1 MGVNKKFLLLAV
13 IILGMRTESYGQ
25 KYQNV
30 TKEEKINISNLTS
43 GNGVDIIAGNN
54 QKTEVTFI
62 KDSVIEVN
70 GGTGIKYN
78 IYKEGNGQNKVTNKG
93 EIKVLK
99 GTGIDLYANSNS
111 FVDAKNEFYNG
122 SDTEEGKITVSGG
135 TGITLNSKNSHVIN
149 EAKGKI
155 EILDETG
162 ISLKNSSST
171 ITNKGEIKVSKGT
184 GILQTAGT
192 VTNAG
197 SINVSAGATGLDLQ
211 GGSFENTATITN
223 EGKINISSTKDN
235 YTGID
240 NKGTINNSGEIKV
253 NASGKN
259 GVGIQLNADNATL
272 TSTGTITVEA
282 GTGVK
287 VSKGTFINE
296 EKGQITVKK
305 GTGIYQAGG
314 TLTNNGTVTVEGGNG
329 FITAKGNLTN
339 TGTITVNNGNG
350 IVQKG
355 GEITNTGKISV
366 AGGTGVDLQSGTFTN
381 ENTGTITVEAGTGV
395 KVSNGTF
402 TNSAKNITNE
412 KGEIIEQQGLIVQGG
427 TGILQTGGTV
437 TNSGSINISK
447 ETIGLDLQGGK
458 FENTGT
464 ITNDG
469 EMKLSS
475 TLTQKGIV
483 TNNGKVTINV
493 AGSGAGINQSTGT
506 FTNNSQVDVNGGK
519 GIYVTGGEI
528 SNNGTINVNSS
539 TGLQLQGETSKFT
552 NNNLIK
558 VNEGTGVIV
567 SGETK
572 NEKGEIIPTFVN
584 STTGRV
590 EVAAGKKG
598 VQVTKGSAEN
608 QGSILATGASSTGI
622 YVNGATAKFENKDKA
637 QILASGK
644 DSKGIYIGTNGGTA
658 TNAGVILVEKGG
670 MGTFLQGA
678 GSFENQKGSNILVSD
693 ADSKGIFL
701 NSKGTATNSG
711 NILVG
716 YKVDEKGNVVSG
728 AGGGIGA
735 YLNNAEATFTN
746 TSTGKIEVG
755 KDSTGIQI
763 KDGITENQGNILVLG
778 GTGVDISKGT
788 FTNSTG
794 TIDIAD
800 GTGIKVSSGSFI
812 NDATGKLTIEKGTG
826 ISQTGGEVTNKG
838 IITILKEALGLEIK
852 GGSTTNTGI
861 INIAGG
867 TGINQTNGS
876 VSNVGNINISKGAL
890 GLNLQGGKFENTGII
905 INDGEMK
912 LSSTLTQKGT
922 VTNNGKVTIDV
933 AGSGAGINQS
943 TGTFTNNSQVDV
955 NGGKGIYVTGG
966 EISNNGTI
974 NVNSSTGLQ
983 LQGETSKFTNNNLIK
998 VNEGTGVIVSGETK
1012 NEKGEIIPTFVN
1024 STTGRVEVAAGKKGV
1039 QVTKGSAENQGSI
1052 LATGASST
1060 GIYVNGA
1067 TAKFE
1072 NKDKA
1077 QIVASGTGAKAVQF
1091 GTNGGTSINNGVID
1105 VTLGAIGTYFG
1116 GNGTFDNSSNI
1127 LVSDKDSKGIFLN
1140 SKGIAT
1146 NNGNISVSEEAIGVQ
1161 VNNSNAQFTNNTAG
1175 NIIVA
1180 DSSQGIQVN
1189 NGLATNAG
1197 SIIATGVNAAGV
1209 YMNGEKGNFENTNK
1223 IEVSGESSKGIFF
1236 GVDGGKATNNGII
1249 NVTNQGTGVFSYK
1262 GNLNSNP
1269 PNLSKNQNNFI
1280 NGENGIIN
1288 VYGEKSVGL
1297 LLDTLNDK
1305 GKVVND
1311 GTINIY
1317 DQGTGVKLGG
1327 TTFTNSG
1334 TIEVKNSGITIESVK
1349 ETNNTLVLKN
1359 GSKIKGNIK
1368 GNTGVDV
1375 LAVEGGGEYKDLS
1388 ITSYDKIISL
1398 KNENSTDDA
1407 VISNSNI
1414 SLEFNDGTKDY
1425 TNTELEGAKTGLTI
1439 SDSNLI
1445 VDLKNKKENSSSLV
1459 DTGDEKLKLA
1469 GKMKLAFMS
1478 GNGQKE
1484 FNISEI
1490 LGDKIEIGEA
1500 NFGSSA
1506 MWDYTIENGNVIAK
1520 KHSYTEAVGKSQLED
1535 FGKALEQS
1543 ENGEIK
1549 DGDFKTGLTL
1559 LGLLDASQFTDAM
1572 TQLSGGVHGYTVDFA
1587 AINSRTLSNTIKN
1600 RELNKDRLRD
1610 KALNSYDQ
1618 EVVYINNHHKLGG
1631 LMNVDYNED
1640 GVLGITEKQ
1649 IMPNGKL
1656 GLVYGGA
1663 KGKAKFE
1670 NRKHGKANMDNLYLG
1685 GYYAYDFTDKL
1696 TLVSNANFVYSHT
1709 NVTRNIKFSK
1719 EGEESKLEQTYDS
1732 TYPVFGFGGGAT
1744 LYYTPYDSSNNSV
1757 TLYGGIDWTKIVQG
1771 NINEDSDNTENKTN
1785 VTIKNIPV
1793 DEQMYDSVVPHIGLS
1808 LANNGYIFNRK
1819 YRLGVNVDYE
1829 TELGNIKN
1837 GKKLKLSALS
1847 TPHRVETTER
1857 ENVVSYSLNGALDL
1871 TEDFTIYGNYTKA
1884 DSDEYDAERVEA
1896 GFKYKMDRMS
1906 DLFVTGPLLGNI
1918 ENSKPYSNRW
1928 TGMFSIILDG
1938 TEDSNRSYYNNV
1950 EKDKNESHSRGDYAT
1965 SFRMKPKFTLSLN
1978 DRETNWSYY
1987 FETYYSRN
1995 DMFMQLDHNERRSS
2009 ESRIHG
2015 EARWHEQ
2022 YSKGKYGFNIG
2033 YRNETSSS
2041 PIFSQYLEADRQK
2054 RGTHQFRFTPN
2065 FTYNLGNGFVFGG
2078 QTTGII
2084 AYEYEGYRK
2093 GQTDFE
2099 IENEYGITYNGLM
2112 PKLRLTVNY
2121 FREDTW
2127 YDNDFTK
2134 KARLNPEPG
2143 VYVYDIV
2150 RGEKRYQSNQLRPRI
2165 TYFFGNGGR
2174 VELSARIPLG
2184 NGGWHNSGEDNKKSS
2199 EKYETRY
2206 GLKYYQ
2212 PIAPGLTGMIGGE
2225 ILTTKTKS
2233 TSGNNYGKET
2243 RDYSI
2248 RPAIGISY
2256 NF

>member
-13 IILGMRTESYGQ
+13 IILGMQTESYATIWT
-25 KYQNV
+25 KATDVNV
-30 TKEEKINISNLTS
+30 TQEEINKHITASNSKAQVIAIQSGGTATINKDVTVDITKIKDDKDHLYSKFINVASGSKDKISVNNGNITIKNESGNQFEVVSMQSGTFQNAGNISIS
-43 GNGVDIIAGNN
+43 GAKGIGFNITGAAKAENTGTFNIDNKAVGVNISHANAEFING
-54 QKTEVTFI
+54 
-62 KDSVIEVN
+62 
-70 GGTGIKYN
+70 
-78 IYKEGNGQNKVTNKG
+78 
-93 EIKVLK
+93 
-99 GTGIDLYANSNS
+99 
-111 FVDAKNEFYNG
+111 
-122 SDTEEGKITVSGG
+122 EEGKITV
-135 TGITLNSKNSHVIN
+135 TG
-149 EAKGKI
+149 
-155 EILDETG
+155 
-162 ISLKNSSST
+162 
-171 ITNKGEIKVSKGT
+171 GT

-211 GGSFENTATITN
+211 GGTFINNGKINLSGETAKLDIKGGNFKNTNEIKINVTKSGAAGIVQSGGKIENSGSINVQEGKGFYIKDGEIENTGIINVNSNEQGEIKNTNTVTGIQLQGVNATFKNEGQINVLSTTTIINDKEEIKSGVGVAVSEEVKDENGEIISSFINNGIIDVKTNSKGLQITKGKAENQGIIRVEEKKATGVYLNGGSGSFENKEKAQILVSGVEAKGIHFGASGGTAN
-223 EGKINISSTKDN
+223 NA
-235 YTGID
+235 
-240 NKGTINNSGEIKV
+240 GTIEVTSG
-253 NASGKN
+253 
-259 GVGIQLNADNATL
+259 GIGAY
-272 TSTGTITVEA
+272 
-282 GTGVK
+282 
-287 VSKGTFINE
+287 F
-296 EKGQITVKK
+296 
-305 GTGIYQAGG
+305 GG
-314 TLTNNGTVTVEGGNG
+314 
-329 FITAKGNLTN
+329 
-339 TGTITVNNGNG
+339 
-350 IVQKG
+350 
-355 GEITNTGKISV
+355 
-366 AGGTGVDLQSGTFTN
+366 
-381 ENTGTITVEAGTGV
+381 
-395 KVSNGTF
+395 NGTF
-402 TNSAKNITNE
+402 TNK
-412 KGEIIEQQGLIVQGG
+412 
-427 TGILQTGGTV
+427 
-437 TNSGSINISK
+437 
-447 ETIGLDLQGGK
+447 
-458 FENTGT
+458 
-464 ITNDG
+464 
-469 EMKLSS
+469 
-475 TLTQKGIV
+475 
-483 TNNGKVTINV
+483 
-493 AGSGAGINQSTGT
+493 
-506 FTNNSQVDVNGGK
+506 
-519 GIYVTGGEI
+519 
-528 SNNGTINVNSS
+528 
-539 TGLQLQGETSKFT
+539 
-552 NNNLIK
+552 
-558 VNEGTGVIV
+558 
-567 SGETK
+567 
-572 NEKGEIIPTFVN
+572 
-584 STTGRV
+584 
-590 EVAAGKKG
+590 
-598 VQVTKGSAEN
+598 
-608 QGSILATGASSTGI
+608 
-622 YVNGATAKFENKDKA
+622 
-637 QILASGK
+637 
-644 DSKGIYIGTNGGTA
+644 
-658 TNAGVILVEKGG
+658 
-670 MGTFLQGA
+670 
-678 GSFENQKGSNILVSD
+678 KGSNIIVSGKVVEKLFKED
-693 ADSKGIFL
+693 GTPDLDENGKQKEKTTVSKGIFL
-701 NSKGTATNSG
+701 NSKGTATNEG

-716 YKVDEKGNVVSG
+716 YKVDDTGNIVLGEEGAVGVQVNNLDAQFINNKGSNIEV
-728 AGGGIGA
+728 AGG
-735 YLNNAEATFTN
+735 
-746 TSTGKIEVG
+746 SQ
-755 KDSTGIQI
+755 GIQVNKGTAI
-763 KDGITENQGNILVLG
+763 NEGNILTE
-778 GTGVDISKGT
+778 GTNAVGIYMNAAEQKDSKG
-788 FTNSTG
+788 
-794 TIDIAD
+794 
-800 GTGIKVSSGSFI
+800 
-812 NDATGKLTIEKGTG
+812 
-826 ISQTGGEVTNKG
+826 
-838 IITILKEALGLEIK
+838 
-852 GGSTTNTGI
+852 NTKKDE
-861 INIAGG
+861 N
-867 TGINQTNGS
+867 
-876 VSNVGNINISKGAL
+876 GNILYEKS
-890 GLNLQGGKFENTGII
+890 E
-905 INDGEMK
+905 
-912 LSSTLTQKGT
+912 
-922 VTNNGKVTIDV
+922 
-933 AGSGAGINQS
+933 
-943 TGTFTNNSQVDV
+943 
-955 NGGKGIYVTGG
+955 
-966 EISNNGTI
+966 
-974 NVNSSTGLQ
+974 
-983 LQGETSKFTNNNLIK
+983 FTNNN
-998 VNEGTGVIVSGETK
+998 
-1012 NEKGEIIPTFVN
+1012 
-1024 STTGRVEVAAGKKGV
+1024 
-1039 QVTKGSAENQGSI
+1039 
-1052 LATGASST
+1052 
-1060 GIYVNGA
+1060 
-1067 TAKFE
+1067 
-1072 NKDKA
+1072 
-1077 QIVASGTGAKAVQF
+1077 QIVASGTGAKGIQF
-1091 GTNGGTSINNGVID
+1091 GTGGGTATNKGDIIAEN
-1105 VTLGAIGTYFG
+1105 GAIGVFFYQ
-1116 GNGTFDNSSNI
+1116 GTNNI
-1127 LVSDKDSKGIFLN
+1127 LIN
-1140 SKGIAT
+1140 S
-1146 NNGNISVSEEAIGVQ
+1146 
-1161 VNNSNAQFTNNTAG
+1161 
-1175 NIIVA
+1175 
-1180 DSSQGIQVN
+1180 
-1189 NGLATNAG
+1189 
-1197 SIIATGVNAAGV
+1197 
-1209 YMNGEKGNFENTNK
+1209 
-1223 IEVSGESSKGIFF
+1223 
-1236 GVDGGKATNNGII
+1236 GII
-1249 NVTNQGTGVFSYK
+1249 NA
-1262 GNLNSNP
+1262 
-1269 PNLSKNQNNFI
+1269 
-1280 NGENGIIN
+1280 GENG
-1288 VYGEKSVGL
+1288 SA
-1297 LLDTLNDK
+1297 
-1305 GKVVND
+1305 
-1311 GTINIY
+1311 
-1317 DQGTGVKLGG
+1317 
-1327 TTFTNSG
+1327 
-1334 TIEVKNSGITIESVK
+1334 IESGK
-1349 ETNNTLVLKN
+1349 DTNNAVILQKSSKIT
-1359 GSKIKGNIK
+1359 GKIKGNNGI
-1368 GNTGVDV
+1368 DV
-1375 LAVEGGGEYKDLS
+1375 LALDGGTHSKLNVSDYE
-1388 ITSYDKIISL
+1388 KIVAKSGDSKI
-1398 KNENSTDDA
+1398 ENST
-1407 VISNSNI
+1407 I
-1414 SLEFNDGTKDY
+1414 SLGFKEGTDNYISENIGKAEGNVTIADSKLIIDLA
-1425 TNTELEGAKTGLTI
+1425 NKTENSTGLI
-1439 SDSNLI
+1439 SGQTTLDGNI
-1445 VDLKNKKENSSSLV
+1445 
-1459 DTGDEKLKLA
+1459 
-1469 GKMKLAFMS
+1469 KLAFNGS
-1478 GNGQKE
+1478 KGQKE
-1484 FNISEI
+1484 FNVNEI
-1490 LGDKIEIGEA
+1490 LNKDIDFSKA

-1559 LGLLDASQFTDAM
+1559 LGLLDASRFTDAM

-1618 EVVYINNHHKLGG
+1618 EVAYINNHHKLGG

-1670 NRKHGKANMDNLYLG
+1670 NGKHGKANMDNLYLG

-1744 LYYTPYDSSNNSV
+1744 LYYTPYNSLNNSV

-1771 NINEDSDNTENKTN
+1771 NINEDPDNVENKTN

-1857 ENVVSYSLNGALDL
+1857 ENIVSYSLNGALDL

>member
-13 IILGMRTESYGQ
+13 IILGMQTESYATIWT
-25 KYQNV
+25 KATDVNV
-30 TKEEKINISNLTS
+30 TQEEINKHITASNSKAQVIAIQSGGTATINKDVTVDITKIKDDKDHLYSKFINVASGSKDKISVNNGNITIKNESGNQFEVVSMQSGTFQNAGNISIS
-43 GNGVDIIAGNN
+43 GAKGIGFNITGAAKAENTGTFNIDNKAVGVNISHANAEFING
-54 QKTEVTFI
+54 
-62 KDSVIEVN
+62 
-70 GGTGIKYN
+70 
-78 IYKEGNGQNKVTNKG
+78 
-93 EIKVLK
+93 
-99 GTGIDLYANSNS
+99 
-111 FVDAKNEFYNG
+111 
-122 SDTEEGKITVSGG
+122 EEGKITV
-135 TGITLNSKNSHVIN
+135 TG
-149 EAKGKI
+149 
-155 EILDETG
+155 
-162 ISLKNSSST
+162 
-171 ITNKGEIKVSKGT
+171 GT

-211 GGSFENTATITN
+211 GGTFINNGKINLSGETAKLDIKGGNFKNTNEIKINVTKSGAAGIVQSGGKIENSGSINVQEGKGFYIKDGEIENTGIINVNSNEQGEIKNTNTVTGIQLQGVNATFKNEGQINVLSTTTIINDKEEIKSGVGVAVSEEVKDENGEIISSFINNGIIDVKTNSKGLQITKGKAENQGIIRVEEKKATGVYLNGGSGSFENKEKAQILVSGVEAKGIHFGASGGTAN
-223 EGKINISSTKDN
+223 NA
-235 YTGID
+235 
-240 NKGTINNSGEIKV
+240 GTIEVTSG
-253 NASGKN
+253 
-259 GVGIQLNADNATL
+259 GIGAY
-272 TSTGTITVEA
+272 
-282 GTGVK
+282 
-287 VSKGTFINE
+287 F
-296 EKGQITVKK
+296 
-305 GTGIYQAGG
+305 GG
-314 TLTNNGTVTVEGGNG
+314 
-329 FITAKGNLTN
+329 
-339 TGTITVNNGNG
+339 
-350 IVQKG
+350 
-355 GEITNTGKISV
+355 
-366 AGGTGVDLQSGTFTN
+366 
-381 ENTGTITVEAGTGV
+381 
-395 KVSNGTF
+395 NGTF
-402 TNSAKNITNE
+402 TNK
-412 KGEIIEQQGLIVQGG
+412 
-427 TGILQTGGTV
+427 
-437 TNSGSINISK
+437 
-447 ETIGLDLQGGK
+447 
-458 FENTGT
+458 
-464 ITNDG
+464 
-469 EMKLSS
+469 
-475 TLTQKGIV
+475 
-483 TNNGKVTINV
+483 
-493 AGSGAGINQSTGT
+493 
-506 FTNNSQVDVNGGK
+506 
-519 GIYVTGGEI
+519 
-528 SNNGTINVNSS
+528 
-539 TGLQLQGETSKFT
+539 
-552 NNNLIK
+552 
-558 VNEGTGVIV
+558 
-567 SGETK
+567 
-572 NEKGEIIPTFVN
+572 
-584 STTGRV
+584 
-590 EVAAGKKG
+590 
-598 VQVTKGSAEN
+598 
-608 QGSILATGASSTGI
+608 
-622 YVNGATAKFENKDKA
+622 
-637 QILASGK
+637 
-644 DSKGIYIGTNGGTA
+644 
-658 TNAGVILVEKGG
+658 
-670 MGTFLQGA
+670 
-678 GSFENQKGSNILVSD
+678 KGSNIIVSGKVVEKLFKED
-693 ADSKGIFL
+693 GTPDLDENGKQKEKTTVSKGIFL
-701 NSKGTATNSG
+701 NSKGTATNEG

-716 YKVDEKGNVVSG
+716 YKVDDTGNIVLGEEGAVGVQVNNLDAQFINNKGSNIEV
-728 AGGGIGA
+728 AGG
-735 YLNNAEATFTN
+735 
-746 TSTGKIEVG
+746 SQ
-755 KDSTGIQI
+755 GIQVNKGTAI
-763 KDGITENQGNILVLG
+763 NEGNILTE
-778 GTGVDISKGT
+778 GTNAVGIYMNAAEQKDSKG
-788 FTNSTG
+788 
-794 TIDIAD
+794 
-800 GTGIKVSSGSFI
+800 
-812 NDATGKLTIEKGTG
+812 
-826 ISQTGGEVTNKG
+826 
-838 IITILKEALGLEIK
+838 
-852 GGSTTNTGI
+852 NTKKDE
-861 INIAGG
+861 N
-867 TGINQTNGS
+867 
-876 VSNVGNINISKGAL
+876 GNILYEKS
-890 GLNLQGGKFENTGII
+890 E
-905 INDGEMK
+905 
-912 LSSTLTQKGT
+912 
-922 VTNNGKVTIDV
+922 
-933 AGSGAGINQS
+933 
-943 TGTFTNNSQVDV
+943 
-955 NGGKGIYVTGG
+955 
-966 EISNNGTI
+966 
-974 NVNSSTGLQ
+974 
-983 LQGETSKFTNNNLIK
+983 FTNNN
-998 VNEGTGVIVSGETK
+998 
-1012 NEKGEIIPTFVN
+1012 
-1024 STTGRVEVAAGKKGV
+1024 
-1039 QVTKGSAENQGSI
+1039 
-1052 LATGASST
+1052 
-1060 GIYVNGA
+1060 
-1067 TAKFE
+1067 
-1072 NKDKA
+1072 
-1077 QIVASGTGAKAVQF
+1077 QIVASGTGAKGIQF
-1091 GTNGGTSINNGVID
+1091 GTGGGTATNKGDIIAEN
-1105 VTLGAIGTYFG
+1105 GAIGVFFYQ
-1116 GNGTFDNSSNI
+1116 GTNNI
-1127 LVSDKDSKGIFLN
+1127 LIN
-1140 SKGIAT
+1140 S
-1146 NNGNISVSEEAIGVQ
+1146 
-1161 VNNSNAQFTNNTAG
+1161 
-1175 NIIVA
+1175 
-1180 DSSQGIQVN
+1180 
-1189 NGLATNAG
+1189 
-1197 SIIATGVNAAGV
+1197 
-1209 YMNGEKGNFENTNK
+1209 
-1223 IEVSGESSKGIFF
+1223 
-1236 GVDGGKATNNGII
+1236 GII
-1249 NVTNQGTGVFSYK
+1249 NA
-1262 GNLNSNP
+1262 
-1269 PNLSKNQNNFI
+1269 
-1280 NGENGIIN
+1280 GENG
-1288 VYGEKSVGL
+1288 SA
-1297 LLDTLNDK
+1297 
-1305 GKVVND
+1305 
-1311 GTINIY
+1311 
-1317 DQGTGVKLGG
+1317 
-1327 TTFTNSG
+1327 
-1334 TIEVKNSGITIESVK
+1334 IESGK
-1349 ETNNTLVLKN
+1349 DTNNAVILQKSSKIT
-1359 GSKIKGNIK
+1359 GKIKGNNGI
-1368 GNTGVDV
+1368 DV
-1375 LAVEGGGEYKDLS
+1375 LALDGGTHSKLNVSDYE
-1388 ITSYDKIISL
+1388 KIVAKSGDSKI
-1398 KNENSTDDA
+1398 ENST
-1407 VISNSNI
+1407 I
-1414 SLEFNDGTKDY
+1414 SLGFKEGTDNYISENIGKAEGNVTIADSKLIIDLA
-1425 TNTELEGAKTGLTI
+1425 NKTENSTGLI
-1439 SDSNLI
+1439 SGQTTLDGNI
-1445 VDLKNKKENSSSLV
+1445 
-1459 DTGDEKLKLA
+1459 
-1469 GKMKLAFMS
+1469 KLAFNGS
-1478 GNGQKE
+1478 KGQKE
-1484 FNISEI
+1484 FNVNEI
-1490 LGDKIEIGEA
+1490 LNKDIDFSKA

-1559 LGLLDASQFTDAM
+1559 LGLLDASRFTDAM

-1618 EVVYINNHHKLGG
+1618 EVAYINNHHKLGG

-1670 NRKHGKANMDNLYLG
+1670 NGKHGKANMDNLYLG

-1732 TYPVFGFGGGAT
+1732 TYLVFGFGGGAT
-1744 LYYTPYDSSNNSV
+1744 LYYTPYNSLNNSV

-1771 NINEDSDNTENKTN
+1771 NINEDPDNVENKTN

-1808 LANNGYIFNRK
+1808 LSNNGYIFNRK

-1857 ENVVSYSLNGALDL
+1857 ENIVSYSLNGALDL

>member
-43 GNGVDIIAGNN
+43 GNGVEIIAGNN

-78 IYKEGNGQNKVTNKG
+78 IYKEGNGQNKITNKG

-99 GTGIDLYANSNS
+99 GTGIDLYANSDS

-192 VTNAG
+192 V
-197 SINVSAGATGLDLQ
+197 
-211 GGSFENTATITN
+211 EN
-223 EGKINISSTKDN
+223 K
-235 YTGID
+235 
-240 NKGTINNSGEIKV
+240 GEIKV
-253 NASGKN
+253 SKGIGILQKGGTVNTTGTILATGGTGIIIEGGTTNNGGNIEASNGKSGISLN
-259 GVGIQLNADNATL
+259 GTGTFNNSFTDSEGKIQAGIIKVSGVNSKGIHFEANGGTANNTGTIEVSNGALGAYFNSTKEANFNNLGEIKVSEAVVVEGKDSNNNPVNNIVSSKGVMLNSKGIFTNGEIISKATGKEIPNITVTDGAVGVHVNNKEAIFNNLGIVNISGIKELGDVDKNCDGKIDKGEKNQKA
-272 TSTGTITVEA
+272 TSTGILLNT
-282 GTGVK
+282 GTTNNGGKIV
-287 VSKGTFINE
+287 VSD
-296 EKGQITVKK
+296 Q
-305 GTGIYQAGG
+305 GTGIYLNGTGTFNNSFTDSEGKIQAGIIKVSGVNSKGIHFGAKDGEIANNAG
-314 TLTNNGTVTVEGGNG
+314 TIEVTSGGIGAYFGGNG
-329 FITAKGNLTN
+329 TF
-339 TGTITVNNGNG
+339 NN
-350 IVQKG
+350 QK
-355 GEITNTGKISV
+355 
-366 AGGTGVDLQSGTFTN
+366 D
-381 ENTGTITVEAGTGV
+381 
-395 KVSNGTF
+395 SN
-402 TNSAKNITNE
+402 I
-412 KGEIIEQQGLIVQGG
+412 
-427 TGILQTGGTV
+427 
-437 TNSGSINISK
+437 
-447 ETIGLDLQGGK
+447 
-458 FENTGT
+458 
-464 ITNDG
+464 
-469 EMKLSS
+469 
-475 TLTQKGIV
+475 
-483 TNNGKVTINV
+483 
-493 AGSGAGINQSTGT
+493 
-506 FTNNSQVDVNGGK
+506 
-519 GIYVTGGEI
+519 
-528 SNNGTINVNSS
+528 
-539 TGLQLQGETSKFT
+539 
-552 NNNLIK
+552 
-558 VNEGTGVIV
+558 IV
-567 SGETK
+567 SGKVVEQVFKEDGTPDLDENGK
-572 NEKGEIIPTFVN
+572 QKEK
-584 STTGRV
+584 TT
-590 EVAAGKKG
+590 
-598 VQVTKGSAEN
+598 
-608 QGSILATGASSTGI
+608 I
-622 YVNGATAKFENKDKA
+622 
-637 QILASGK
+637 
-644 DSKGIYIGTNGGTA
+644 
-658 TNAGVILVEKGG
+658 
-670 MGTFLQGA
+670 
-678 GSFENQKGSNILVSD
+678 
-693 ADSKGIFL
+693 SKGIFL
-701 NSKGTATNSG
+701 NSKGTATNEG

-716 YKVDEKGNVVSG
+716 YKVDDTGNIVLGEEGAVGVQVNNLDAQFINNKGSNIEV
-728 AGGGIGA
+728 AGG
-735 YLNNAEATFTN
+735 
-746 TSTGKIEVG
+746 SQ
-755 KDSTGIQI
+755 GIQVNKGTAI
-763 KDGITENQGNILVLG
+763 NEGNILTE
-778 GTGVDISKGT
+778 GTNAVGIYMNAASKKDENGNILYEKSE
-788 FTNSTG
+788 FTN
-794 TIDIAD
+794 
-800 GTGIKVSSGSFI
+800 
-812 NDATGKLTIEKGTG
+812 
-826 ISQTGGEVTNKG
+826 
-838 IITILKEALGLEIK
+838 
-852 GGSTTNTGI
+852 
-861 INIAGG
+861 
-867 TGINQTNGS
+867 
-876 VSNVGNINISKGAL
+876 
-890 GLNLQGGKFENTGII
+890 
-905 INDGEMK
+905 
-912 LSSTLTQKGT
+912 
-922 VTNNGKVTIDV
+922 
-933 AGSGAGINQS
+933 
-943 TGTFTNNSQVDV
+943 
-955 NGGKGIYVTGG
+955 
-966 EISNNGTI
+966 
-974 NVNSSTGLQ
+974 
-983 LQGETSKFTNNNLIK
+983 
-998 VNEGTGVIVSGETK
+998 K
-1012 NEKGEIIPTFVN
+1012 N
-1024 STTGRVEVAAGKKGV
+1024 
-1039 QVTKGSAENQGSI
+1039 
-1052 LATGASST
+1052 
-1060 GIYVNGA
+1060 
-1067 TAKFE
+1067 
-1072 NKDKA
+1072 
-1077 QIVASGTGAKAVQF
+1077 QIVASGTGAKGIQF
-1091 GTNGGTSINNGVID
+1091 GAGGGT
-1105 VTLGAIGTYFG
+1105 VTNTGDITAENGAIGVFFYQ
-1116 GNGTFDNSSNI
+1116 GTNNI
-1127 LVSDKDSKGIFLN
+1127 LI
-1140 SKGIAT
+1140 
-1146 NNGNISVSEEAIGVQ
+1146 
-1161 VNNSNAQFTNNTAG
+1161 
-1175 NIIVA
+1175 
-1180 DSSQGIQVN
+1180 
-1189 NGLATNAG
+1189 
-1197 SIIATGVNAAGV
+1197 
-1209 YMNGEKGNFENTNK
+1209 
-1223 IEVSGESSKGIFF
+1223 
-1236 GVDGGKATNNGII
+1236 
-1249 NVTNQGTGVFSYK
+1249 
-1262 GNLNSNP
+1262 
-1269 PNLSKNQNNFI
+1269 
-1280 NGENGIIN
+1280 
-1288 VYGEKSVGL
+1288 
-1297 LLDTLNDK
+1297 
-1305 GKVVND
+1305 
-1311 GTINIY
+1311 
-1317 DQGTGVKLGG
+1317 
-1327 TTFTNSG
+1327 NSG
-1334 TIEVKNSGITIESVK
+1334 TINAGENGSAIESGK
-1349 ETNNTLVLKN
+1349 DTNNAVILQK
-1359 GSKIKGNIK
+1359 GSKITGKIKGNNGI
-1368 GNTGVDV
+1368 DV
-1375 LAVEGGGEYKDLS
+1375 LALDGGTHSKLNVSDYE
-1388 ITSYDKIISL
+1388 KIVAKSGDSKI
-1398 KNENSTDDA
+1398 ENST
-1407 VISNSNI
+1407 I
-1414 SLEFNDGTKDY
+1414 SLGFKEGTDNYISENIGKAEGNVTIADSKLIIDLA
-1425 TNTELEGAKTGLTI
+1425 NKTENSTGLISGQTI
-1439 SDSNLI
+1439 LDGNI
-1445 VDLKNKKENSSSLV
+1445 
-1459 DTGDEKLKLA
+1459 
-1469 GKMKLAFMS
+1469 KLAFN
-1478 GNGQKE
+1478 GAKGQKE
-1484 FNISEI
+1484 FNVNEI
-1490 LGDKIEIGEA
+1490 LNKDIDFSKA

-1618 EVVYINNHHKLGG
+1618 EVAYINNHHKLGG

-1670 NRKHGKANMDNLYLG
+1670 NGKHGKANMDNLYLG

-1771 NINEDSDNTENKTN
+1771 NINEDPDNVENKTN

-1847 TPHRVETTER
+1847 TPHRVKTAER
-1857 ENVVSYSLNGALDL
+1857 ENIVSYSLNGALDL

-1995 DMFMQLDHNERRSS
+1995 DMFMELDHNERRSS

>member
-43 GNGVDIIAGNN
+43 GNGVEIIAGNN

-99 GTGIDLYANSNS
+99 GTGIDLYANSDS

-197 SINVSAGATGLDLQ
+197 SINVLAGATGLDLQ

-272 TSTGTITVEA
+272 TSTGTITVEG

-287 VSKGTFINE
+287 VSKGTFTNE

-314 TLTNNGTVTVEGGNG
+314 ALTNNGTVTVEGGNG
-329 FITAKGNLTN
+329 FITANGNLTN

-355 GEITNTGKISV
+355 GSTT
-366 AGGTGVDLQSGTFTN
+366 
-381 ENTGTITVEAGTGV
+381 NTGTINIAGGIGINQTNGS
-395 KVSNGTF
+395 VSNVG
-402 TNSAKNITNE
+402 N
-412 KGEIIEQQGLIVQGG
+412 
-427 TGILQTGGTV
+427 
-437 TNSGSINISK
+437 INISK
-447 ETIGLDLQGGK
+447 GTLGLNLQGGK

-464 ITNDG
+464 IINDG

-519 GIYVTGGEI
+519 GFHVEGGEVK
-528 SNNGTINVNSS
+528 NNGTINVNAA
-539 TGLQLQGETSKFT
+539 TGLQLQGETAKFT
-552 NNNLIK
+552 NNNLIDVK
-558 VNEGTGVIV
+558 KGTGVIV

-572 NEKGEIIPTFVN
+572 NKEGEIVSTFVN
-584 STTGRV
+584 STNGKIT
-590 EVAAGKKG
+590 VAAGQKG
-598 VQVTKGSAEN
+598 LQITKGKAEN
-608 QGSILATGASSTGI
+608 QGTINALKEKATGVYLGAITIEKVEDKNNPSTTKPSK
-622 YVNGATAKFENKDKA
+622 Y
-637 QILASGK
+637 
-644 DSKGIYIGTNGGTA
+644 DSP
-658 TNAGVILVEKGG
+658 
-670 MGTFLQGA
+670 
-678 GSFENQKGSNILVSD
+678 GSFENNGTINVLGKEAKGIHIGAGVVNNIAEKGKIEAKDGAIGVYMQSLKAYVFNEKENTFEENPKEETNVEFTNAGEIKASGKVVEQVLKED
-693 ADSKGIFL
+693 GTPDLDENGNPKYKTTVSKGIFL
-701 NSKGTATNSG
+701 NSKGTATN
-711 NILVG
+711 
-716 YKVDEKGNVVSG
+716 
-728 AGGGIGA
+728 
-735 YLNNAEATFTN
+735 
-746 TSTGKIEVG
+746 
-755 KDSTGIQI
+755 
-763 KDGITENQGNILVLG
+763 
-778 GTGVDISKGT
+778 
-788 FTNSTG
+788 
-794 TIDIAD
+794 
-800 GTGIKVSSGSFI
+800 
-812 NDATGKLTIEKGTG
+812 
-826 ISQTGGEVTNKG
+826 
-838 IITILKEALGLEIK
+838 
-852 GGSTTNTGI
+852 
-861 INIAGG
+861 
-867 TGINQTNGS
+867 NGS
-876 VSNVGNINISKGAL
+876 
-890 GLNLQGGKFENTGII
+890 
-905 INDGEMK
+905 
-912 LSSTLTQKGT
+912 
-922 VTNNGKVTIDV
+922 
-933 AGSGAGINQS
+933 
-943 TGTFTNNSQVDV
+943 
-955 NGGKGIYVTGG
+955 
-966 EISNNGTI
+966 
-974 NVNSSTGLQ
+974 
-983 LQGETSKFTNNNLIK
+983 
-998 VNEGTGVIVSGETK
+998 
-1012 NEKGEIIPTFVN
+1012 
-1024 STTGRVEVAAGKKGV
+1024 
-1039 QVTKGSAENQGSI
+1039 
-1052 LATGASST
+1052 
-1060 GIYVNGA
+1060 
-1067 TAKFE
+1067 
-1072 NKDKA
+1072 
-1077 QIVASGTGAKAVQF
+1077 
-1091 GTNGGTSINNGVID
+1091 
-1105 VTLGAIGTYFG
+1105 
-1116 GNGTFDNSSNI
+1116 
-1127 LVSDKDSKGIFLN
+1127 
-1140 SKGIAT
+1140 
-1146 NNGNISVSEEAIGVQ
+1146 ISVSEEAIGVQ
-1161 VNNSNAQFTNNTAG
+1161 VNNPNAKFTNDTDG

-1197 SIIATGVNAAGV
+1197 NIIATGVNAAGV

-1236 GVDGGKATNNGII
+1236 GTAGGIATNNGEI
-1249 NVTNQGTGVFSYK
+1249 NVYNQGTGVFSYK
-1262 GNLNSNP
+1262 GNEDNS
-1269 PNLSKNQNNFI
+1269 SKNQNNFT
-1280 NGENGIIN
+1280 NGKDGMIN

-1334 TIEVKNSGITIESVK
+1334 TIEVKNSGIAIESAK

-1375 LAVEGGGEYKDLS
+1375 LAVEAGGEYKNLS
-1388 ITSYDKIISL
+1388 ITSYDKIVSL

-1543 ENGEIK
+1543 ENSEIK

-1618 EVVYINNHHKLGG
+1618 EVVYINNHHKIGG

-1670 NRKHGKANMDNLYLG
+1670 NGKHGKANMDNLYLG

-1719 EGEESKLEQTYDS
+1719 EGEELKLEQTYDS

-1771 NINEDSDNTENKTN
+1771 NINEDPDNVENKTN

-2054 RGTHQFRFTPN
+2054 RGTHQFRLTPN

-2233 TSGNNYGKET
+2233 TSGSNYGKET

>member
-1 MGVNKKFLLLAV
+1 MGVNKKFLLLALLV
-13 IILGMRTESYGQ
+13 VTSVSYSKTVTSNTGIWAAGKEGINKENEELIVTDGAIGINVKYENGKEGTGINNGIIKVSGNAKGIYI
-25 KYQNV
+25 N
-30 TKEEKINISNLTS
+30 NISTS
-43 GNGVDIIAGNN
+43 GKKNTGINNGSIEVSEKATGIFTNSEANLENSDKGNI
-54 QKTEVTFI
+54 T
-62 KDSVIEVN
+62 VN
-70 GGTGIKYN
+70 GGTGI
-78 IYKEGNGQNKVTNKG
+78 
-93 EIKVLK
+93 L
-99 GTGIDLYANSNS
+99 
-111 FVDAKNEFYNG
+111 
-122 SDTEEGKITVSGG
+122 
-135 TGITLNSKNSHVIN
+135 LN
-149 EAKGKI
+149 
-155 EILDETG
+155 
-162 ISLKNSSST
+162 
-171 ITNKGEIKVSKGT
+171 
-184 GILQTAGT
+184 
-192 VTNAG
+192 
-197 SINVSAGATGLDLQ
+197 NVGA
-211 GGSFENTATITN
+211 A
-223 EGKINISSTKDN
+223 
-235 YTGID
+235 
-240 NKGTINNSGEIKV
+240 
-253 NASGKN
+253 
-259 GVGIQLNADNATL
+259 
-272 TSTGTITVEA
+272 
-282 GTGVK
+282 
-287 VSKGTFINE
+287 
-296 EKGQITVKK
+296 
-305 GTGIYQAGG
+305 
-314 TLTNNGTVTVEGGNG
+314 LTNNGKIEVSGSATGIELKGGTVENNKDLIINNGTGLKITGSNGIFNNNATGNIVVENGIGIVQSTGIFNNKTGSTITVNSGKG
-329 FITAKGNLTN
+329 FEISGNSQTN
-339 TGTITVNNGNG
+339 NSGTITVNGGVGITQSSGTVTNKTGGIINITGGKGFYVTGGTVENSGTIDINSVTGLQLKGSSVKFENKNLIKVSSKEENGTIKGGIGVIVSEKRSDGKATFDNQGRIEVGFEAKGIQVGKG
-350 IVQKG
+350 IVENNGTIILEGTKATG
-355 GEITNTGKISV
+355 VYVNGDGIPKVGLDGKPLKDENGKIIMTGKYENPEFTNNNQVMANGVEAKAIHFG
-366 AGGTGVDLQSGTFTN
+366 ANGGTAN
-381 ENTGTITVEAGTGV
+381 NAGTIEVNSGGIGAYFGG
-395 KVSNGTF
+395 NGTF
-402 TNSAKNITNE
+402 TNK
-412 KGEIIEQQGLIVQGG
+412 
-427 TGILQTGGTV
+427 
-437 TNSGSINISK
+437 
-447 ETIGLDLQGGK
+447 
-458 FENTGT
+458 
-464 ITNDG
+464 
-469 EMKLSS
+469 
-475 TLTQKGIV
+475 
-483 TNNGKVTINV
+483 
-493 AGSGAGINQSTGT
+493 
-506 FTNNSQVDVNGGK
+506 
-519 GIYVTGGEI
+519 
-528 SNNGTINVNSS
+528 
-539 TGLQLQGETSKFT
+539 
-552 NNNLIK
+552 
-558 VNEGTGVIV
+558 
-567 SGETK
+567 
-572 NEKGEIIPTFVN
+572 
-584 STTGRV
+584 
-590 EVAAGKKG
+590 
-598 VQVTKGSAEN
+598 
-608 QGSILATGASSTGI
+608 
-622 YVNGATAKFENKDKA
+622 
-637 QILASGK
+637 
-644 DSKGIYIGTNGGTA
+644 
-658 TNAGVILVEKGG
+658 
-670 MGTFLQGA
+670 
-678 GSFENQKGSNILVSD
+678 KGSNIIVSGKVVEKLFKENGTPD
-693 ADSKGIFL
+693 LDENGKQKEKTTVSKGIFL
-701 NSKGTATNSG
+701 NSKGTAINEG

-716 YKVDEKGNVVSG
+716 YK
-728 AGGGIGA
+728 
-735 YLNNAEATFTN
+735 
-746 TSTGKIEVG
+746 
-755 KDSTGIQI
+755 
-763 KDGITENQGNILVLG
+763 
-778 GTGVDISKGT
+778 
-788 FTNSTG
+788 
-794 TIDIAD
+794 IDD
-800 GTGIKVSSGSFI
+800 TRKV
-812 NDATGKLTIEKGTG
+812 
-826 ISQTGGEVTNKG
+826 
-838 IITILKEALGLEIK
+838 ALGEE
-852 GGSTTNTGI
+852 G
-861 INIAGG
+861 A
-867 TGINQTNGS
+867 
-876 VSNVGNINISKGAL
+876 VGVQVND
-890 GLNLQGGKFENTGII
+890 LN
-905 INDGEMK
+905 
-912 LSSTLTQKGT
+912 
-922 VTNNGKVTIDV
+922 
-933 AGSGAGINQS
+933 A
-943 TGTFTNNSQVDV
+943 
-955 NGGKGIYVTGG
+955 
-966 EISNNGTI
+966 
-974 NVNSSTGLQ
+974 
-983 LQGETSKFTNNNLIK
+983 KFTNNKGSNIEVAGGSQGIQVNK
-998 VNEGTGVIVSGETK
+998 GTATNEGNILTEGTNAIGVYMNAAEQKDSKGNPKKDENGNILY
-1012 NEKGEIIPTFVN
+1012 EK
-1024 STTGRVEVAAGKKGV
+1024 
-1039 QVTKGSAENQGSI
+1039 AEFTN
-1052 LATGASST
+1052 
-1060 GIYVNGA
+1060 N
-1067 TAKFE
+1067 
-1072 NKDKA
+1072 N
-1077 QIVASGTGAKAVQF
+1077 QIVASGTGAKGIQF
-1091 GTNGGTSINNGVID
+1091 GSGSGKVTNNKDIIAENGAMGVFFYQ
-1105 VTLGAIGTYFG
+1105 GK
-1116 GNGTFDNSSNI
+1116 NNI
-1127 LVSDKDSKGIFLN
+1127 LI
-1140 SKGIAT
+1140 
-1146 NNGNISVSEEAIGVQ
+1146 
-1161 VNNSNAQFTNNTAG
+1161 
-1175 NIIVA
+1175 
-1180 DSSQGIQVN
+1180 
-1189 NGLATNAG
+1189 
-1197 SIIATGVNAAGV
+1197 
-1209 YMNGEKGNFENTNK
+1209 
-1223 IEVSGESSKGIFF
+1223 
-1236 GVDGGKATNNGII
+1236 
-1249 NVTNQGTGVFSYK
+1249 
-1262 GNLNSNP
+1262 
-1269 PNLSKNQNNFI
+1269 
-1280 NGENGIIN
+1280 
-1288 VYGEKSVGL
+1288 
-1297 LLDTLNDK
+1297 
-1305 GKVVND
+1305 
-1311 GTINIY
+1311 
-1317 DQGTGVKLGG
+1317 
-1327 TTFTNSG
+1327 NSG
-1334 TIEVKNSGITIESVK
+1334 TINAGENGSAIESGK
-1349 ETNNTLVLKN
+1349 DTNNAVILQK
-1359 GSKIKGNIK
+1359 GSKITGKIKGNNGI
-1368 GNTGVDV
+1368 DV
-1375 LAVEGGGEYKDLS
+1375 LALDGGTHSKLNVSDYE
-1388 ITSYDKIISL
+1388 KIVAKSGDSKI
-1398 KNENSTDDA
+1398 ENST
-1407 VISNSNI
+1407 I
-1414 SLEFNDGTKDY
+1414 SLGFKEGTDNYISENIGKAEGNVTIADSKLIIDLA
-1425 TNTELEGAKTGLTI
+1425 NKTENSTGLISGQTI
-1439 SDSNLI
+1439 LDGNI
-1445 VDLKNKKENSSSLV
+1445 
-1459 DTGDEKLKLA
+1459 
-1469 GKMKLAFMS
+1469 KLAFN
-1478 GNGQKE
+1478 GAKGQKE
-1484 FNISEI
+1484 FNVNEI
-1490 LGDKIEIGEA
+1490 LNKDIDFSKA

-1618 EVVYINNHHKLGG
+1618 EVAYINNHHKLGG

-1670 NRKHGKANMDNLYLG
+1670 NGKHGKANMDNLYLG

-1771 NINEDSDNTENKTN
+1771 NINEDPDNVENKTN

>member
-43 GNGVDIIAGNN
+43 GNGVEIIAGNN

-99 GTGIDLYANSNS
+99 GTGIDLYANSDS

-197 SINVSAGATGLDLQ
+197 SINVLAGATGLDLQ

-272 TSTGTITVEA
+272 TSTGTITVEG

-287 VSKGTFINE
+287 VSKGTFTNE

-314 TLTNNGTVTVEGGNG
+314 ALTNNGTVTVEGGNG
-329 FITAKGNLTN
+329 FITANGNLTN

-355 GEITNTGKISV
+355 GSTT
-366 AGGTGVDLQSGTFTN
+366 
-381 ENTGTITVEAGTGV
+381 NTGTINIAGGIGINQTNGS
-395 KVSNGTF
+395 VSNVG
-402 TNSAKNITNE
+402 N
-412 KGEIIEQQGLIVQGG
+412 
-427 TGILQTGGTV
+427 
-437 TNSGSINISK
+437 INISK
-447 ETIGLDLQGGK
+447 GTLGLNLQGGK

-464 ITNDG
+464 IINDG

-519 GIYVTGGEI
+519 GFHVEGGEVK
-528 SNNGTINVNSS
+528 NNGTINVNAA
-539 TGLQLQGETSKFT
+539 TGLQLQGETAKFT
-552 NNNLIK
+552 NNNLIDVK
-558 VNEGTGVIV
+558 KGTGVIV

-572 NEKGEIIPTFVN
+572 NKEGEIVSTFVN
-584 STTGRV
+584 STNGKIT
-590 EVAAGKKG
+590 VAAGQKG
-598 VQVTKGSAEN
+598 LQITKGKAEN
-608 QGSILATGASSTGI
+608 QGTINALKEKATGVYLGAITIEKVEDKNNPSTTKPSK
-622 YVNGATAKFENKDKA
+622 Y
-637 QILASGK
+637 
-644 DSKGIYIGTNGGTA
+644 DSP
-658 TNAGVILVEKGG
+658 
-670 MGTFLQGA
+670 
-678 GSFENQKGSNILVSD
+678 GSFENNGTINVLGKEAKGIHIGAGVVNNIAEKGKIEAKDGAIGVYMQSLKAYVFNEKENTFEENPKEETNVEFTNAGEIKASGKVVEQVLKED
-693 ADSKGIFL
+693 GTPDLDENGNPKYKTTVSKGIFL
-701 NSKGTATNSG
+701 NSKGTATN
-711 NILVG
+711 
-716 YKVDEKGNVVSG
+716 
-728 AGGGIGA
+728 
-735 YLNNAEATFTN
+735 
-746 TSTGKIEVG
+746 
-755 KDSTGIQI
+755 
-763 KDGITENQGNILVLG
+763 
-778 GTGVDISKGT
+778 
-788 FTNSTG
+788 
-794 TIDIAD
+794 
-800 GTGIKVSSGSFI
+800 
-812 NDATGKLTIEKGTG
+812 
-826 ISQTGGEVTNKG
+826 
-838 IITILKEALGLEIK
+838 
-852 GGSTTNTGI
+852 
-861 INIAGG
+861 
-867 TGINQTNGS
+867 NGS
-876 VSNVGNINISKGAL
+876 
-890 GLNLQGGKFENTGII
+890 
-905 INDGEMK
+905 
-912 LSSTLTQKGT
+912 
-922 VTNNGKVTIDV
+922 
-933 AGSGAGINQS
+933 
-943 TGTFTNNSQVDV
+943 
-955 NGGKGIYVTGG
+955 
-966 EISNNGTI
+966 
-974 NVNSSTGLQ
+974 
-983 LQGETSKFTNNNLIK
+983 
-998 VNEGTGVIVSGETK
+998 
-1012 NEKGEIIPTFVN
+1012 
-1024 STTGRVEVAAGKKGV
+1024 
-1039 QVTKGSAENQGSI
+1039 
-1052 LATGASST
+1052 
-1060 GIYVNGA
+1060 
-1067 TAKFE
+1067 
-1072 NKDKA
+1072 
-1077 QIVASGTGAKAVQF
+1077 
-1091 GTNGGTSINNGVID
+1091 
-1105 VTLGAIGTYFG
+1105 
-1116 GNGTFDNSSNI
+1116 
-1127 LVSDKDSKGIFLN
+1127 
-1140 SKGIAT
+1140 
-1146 NNGNISVSEEAIGVQ
+1146 ISVSEEAIGVQ
-1161 VNNSNAQFTNNTAG
+1161 VNNADAKFTNNTAG

-1197 SIIATGVNAAGV
+1197 NIIATGVNAAGV

-1236 GVDGGKATNNGII
+1236 GTAGGIATNNGEI
-1249 NVTNQGTGVFSYK
+1249 NVYNQGTGVFSYK
-1262 GNLNSNP
+1262 GNEDNS
-1269 PNLSKNQNNFI
+1269 SKNQNNFT
-1280 NGENGIIN
+1280 NGKDGMIN

-1334 TIEVKNSGITIESVK
+1334 TIEVKNSGIAIESAK

-1375 LAVEGGGEYKDLS
+1375 LAVEAGGEYKNLS
-1388 ITSYDKIISL
+1388 ITSYDKIVSL

-1543 ENGEIK
+1543 ENSEIK

-1618 EVVYINNHHKLGG
+1618 EVVYINNHHKIGG

-1670 NRKHGKANMDNLYLG
+1670 NGKHGKANMDNLYLG

-1719 EGEESKLEQTYDS
+1719 EGEELKLEQTYDS

-1771 NINEDSDNTENKTN
+1771 NINEDPDNVENKTN

-2054 RGTHQFRFTPN
+2054 RGTHQFRLTPN

-2233 TSGNNYGKET
+2233 TSGSNYGKET

>member
-1 MGVNKKFLLLAV
+1 MGSKKKLLLLALLIV
-13 IILGMRTESYGQ
+13 TSVSYS
-25 KYQNV
+25 KTV
-30 TKEEKINISNLTS
+30 TS
-43 GNGVDIIAGNN
+43 
-54 QKTEVTFI
+54 
-62 KDSVIEVN
+62 
-70 GGTGIKYN
+70 GTGIWAAG
-78 IYKEGNGQNKVTNKG
+78 KEGINKENEELIVTNGAIGINVKY
-93 EIKVLK
+93 EKEK
-99 GTGIDLYANSNS
+99 EGTGIN
-111 FVDAKNEFYNG
+111 NG
-122 SDTEEGKITVSGG
+122 IIKVTGK
-135 TGITLNSKNSHVIN
+135 NSK
-149 EAKGKI
+149 
-155 EILDETG
+155 G
-162 ISLKNSSST
+162 I
-171 ITNKGEIKVSKGT
+171 
-184 GILQTAGT
+184 
-192 VTNAG
+192 
-197 SINVSAGATGLDLQ
+197 
-211 GGSFENTATITN
+211 F
-223 EGKINISSTKDN
+223 
-235 YTGID
+235 
-240 NKGTINNSGEIKV
+240 INNTS
-253 NASGKN
+253 NTKN
-259 GVGIQLNADNATL
+259 
-272 TSTGTITVEA
+272 
-282 GTGVK
+282 K
-287 VSKGTFINE
+287 
-296 EKGQITVKK
+296 
-305 GTGIYQAGG
+305 
-314 TLTNNGTVTVEGGNG
+314 
-329 FITAKGNLTN
+329 
-339 TGTITVNNGNG
+339 
-350 IVQKG
+350 
-355 GEITNTGKISV
+355 
-366 AGGTGVDLQSGTFTN
+366 
-381 ENTGTITVEAGTGV
+381 
-395 KVSNGTF
+395 
-402 TNSAKNITNE
+402 NSAKNENR
-412 KGEIIEQQGLIVQGG
+412 IEVLNN
-427 TGILQTGGTV
+427 GIGV
-437 TNSGSINISK
+437 YFNSGSDGNFYNNK
-447 ETIGLDLQGGK
+447 E
-458 FENTGT
+458 
-464 ITNDG
+464 
-469 EMKLSS
+469 M
-475 TLTQKGIV
+475 
-483 TNNGKVTINV
+483 
-493 AGSGAGINQSTGT
+493 
-506 FTNNSQVDVNGGK
+506 
-519 GIYVTGGEI
+519 
-528 SNNGTINVNSS
+528 
-539 TGLQLQGETSKFT
+539 
-552 NNNLIK
+552 
-558 VNEGTGVIV
+558 
-567 SGETK
+567 
-572 NEKGEIIPTFVN
+572 II
-584 STTGRV
+584 
-590 EVAAGKKG
+590 
-598 VQVTKGSAEN
+598 
-608 QGSILATGASSTGI
+608 
-622 YVNGATAKFENKDKA
+622 
-637 QILASGK
+637 
-644 DSKGIYIGTNGGTA
+644 
-658 TNAGVILVEKGG
+658 
-670 MGTFLQGA
+670 
-678 GSFENQKGSNILVSD
+678 
-693 ADSKGIFL
+693 
-701 NSKGTATNSG
+701 
-711 NILVG
+711 
-716 YKVDEKGNVVSG
+716 
-728 AGGGIGA
+728 
-735 YLNNAEATFTN
+735 
-746 TSTGKIEVG
+746 
-755 KDSTGIQI
+755 
-763 KDGITENQGNILVLG
+763 
-778 GTGVDISKGT
+778 
-788 FTNSTG
+788 
-794 TIDIAD
+794 
-800 GTGIKVSSGSFI
+800 
-812 NDATGKLTIEKGTG
+812 
-826 ISQTGGEVTNKG
+826 
-838 IITILKEALGLEIK
+838 
-852 GGSTTNTGI
+852 
-861 INIAGG
+861 
-867 TGINQTNGS
+867 
-876 VSNVGNINISKGAL
+876 
-890 GLNLQGGKFENTGII
+890 
-905 INDGEMK
+905 
-912 LSSTLTQKGT
+912 
-922 VTNNGKVTIDV
+922 
-933 AGSGAGINQS
+933 
-943 TGTFTNNSQVDV
+943 
-955 NGGKGIYVTGG
+955 
-966 EISNNGTI
+966 
-974 NVNSSTGLQ
+974 
-983 LQGETSKFTNNNLIK
+983 
-998 VNEGTGVIVSGETK
+998 
-1012 NEKGEIIPTFVN
+1012 
-1024 STTGRVEVAAGKKGV
+1024 
-1039 QVTKGSAENQGSI
+1039 
-1052 LATGASST
+1052 
-1060 GIYVNGA
+1060 
-1067 TAKFE
+1067 
-1072 NKDKA
+1072 
-1077 QIVASGTGAKAVQF
+1077 
-1091 GTNGGTSINNGVID
+1091 
-1105 VTLGAIGTYFG
+1105 
-1116 GNGTFDNSSNI
+1116 
-1127 LVSDKDSKGIFLN
+1127 SDKDSKGIFIN
-1140 SKGIAT
+1140 SKGNAE
-1146 NNGNISVSEEAIGVQ
+1146 NNGDIFVGYKVDENGQIVNGGAGAIGVQ
-1161 VNNSNAQFTNNTAG
+1161 VNNDSAEFINKSTG
-1175 NIIVA
+1175 NIYIQG
-1180 DSSQGIQVN
+1180 DSKGIQVN
-1189 NGLATNAG
+1189 KGIATNQG
-1197 SIIATGVNAAGV
+1197 IIEATGKNATGV
-1209 YMNGEKGNFENTNK
+1209 YMNGEAGNFENKKN
-1223 IEVSGESSKGIFF
+1223 IEASGESSKAIFF
-1236 GVDGGKATNNGII
+1236 GVDGGTATNNGII
-1249 NVTNQGTGVFSYK
+1249 EVKDGGTGVFSYK
-1262 GNLNSNP
+1262 GKLDGDKP
-1269 PNLSKNQNNFI
+1269 TPSKNQNNFT
-1280 NGENGIIN
+1280 NGKDGIIN

-1305 GKVVND
+1305 GKIVND
-1311 GTINIY
+1311 GRINIY
-1317 DQGTGVKLGG
+1317 DQGTGVRLGG

-1334 TIEVKNSGITIESVK
+1334 TIEVKNSGIAIESVK
-1349 ETNNTLVLKN
+1349 DTNNTVVLKN
-1359 GSKIKGNIK
+1359 GSNIIGNIK

-1375 LAVEGGGEYKDLS
+1375 LVVEGGGEYKDLS
-1388 ITSYDKIISL
+1388 ITSYDKIVSL

-1425 TNTELEGAKTGLTI
+1425 TNDELNKEKAGLTI
-1439 SDSNLI
+1439 KDSNLV
-1445 VDLKNKKENSSSLV
+1445 VDLTNKTEGSSLV
-1459 DTGDEKLKLA
+1459 DTGDGKLTLDGNIKI
-1469 GKMKLAFMS
+1469 AFNRV
-1478 GNGQKE
+1478 NGEKE

-1490 LGDKIEIGEA
+1490 LGDEIVAGNA
-1500 NFGSSA
+1500 NFESSA
-1506 MWDYTIENGNVIAK
+1506 MRDYTIENGNVIAK

-1618 EVVYINNHHKLGG
+1618 EVAYINNHHKIGG

-1670 NRKHGKANMDNLYLG
+1670 NGKNGKADMDNLYLG

-1709 NVTRNIKFSK
+1709 NVTRNVNF
-1719 EGEESKLEQTYDS
+1719 GDRAESINYSYES

-1744 LYYTPYDSSNNSV
+1744 LYYTPYNSLNNSV
-1757 TLYGGIDWTKIVQG
+1757 ILYGGVDWTKVVQG
-1771 NINEDSDNTENKTN
+1771 NINEDSDNAENKTN
-1785 VTIKNIPV
+1785 VTIKNLPA

-1847 TPHRVETTER
+1847 TPHRVETAER
-1857 ENVVSYSLNGALDL
+1857 ENIVSYSLNGALDL

-2054 RGTHQFRFTPN
+2054 RGTHQFRLTPN

-2099 IENEYGITYNGLM
+2099 IENEYGITYNGLI

-2233 TSGNNYGKET
+2233 TSGSNYGKET

>member
-13 IILGMRTESYGQ
+13 IILGMQTESYATIWT
-25 KYQNV
+25 KATDVNV
-30 TKEEKINISNLTS
+30 TQEEINKHITASNSKAQVIAIQSGGTATINKDVTVDITKIKDDKDHLYSKFINVASGSKDKISVNNGNITIKNESGNQFEVVSMQSGTFQNAGNISIS
-43 GNGVDIIAGNN
+43 GAKGIGFNITGAAKAENTGTFNIDNKAVGVNISHANAEFING
-54 QKTEVTFI
+54 
-62 KDSVIEVN
+62 
-70 GGTGIKYN
+70 
-78 IYKEGNGQNKVTNKG
+78 
-93 EIKVLK
+93 
-99 GTGIDLYANSNS
+99 
-111 FVDAKNEFYNG
+111 
-122 SDTEEGKITVSGG
+122 EEGKITV
-135 TGITLNSKNSHVIN
+135 TG
-149 EAKGKI
+149 
-155 EILDETG
+155 
-162 ISLKNSSST
+162 
-171 ITNKGEIKVSKGT
+171 GT

-211 GGSFENTATITN
+211 GGTFINNGKINLSGETAKLDIKGGNFKNTNEIKINVTKSGAAGIVQSGGKIENSGSINVQEGKGFYIKDGEIENTGIINVNSNEQGEIKNTNTVTGIQLQGVNATFKNEGQINVLSTTTIINDKEEIKSGVGVAVSEEVKDENGEIISSFINNGIIDVKTNSKGLQITKGKAENQGIIRVEEKKATGVYLNGGSGSFENKEKAQILVSGVEAKGIHFGASGGTAN
-223 EGKINISSTKDN
+223 NA
-235 YTGID
+235 
-240 NKGTINNSGEIKV
+240 GTIEVTSG
-253 NASGKN
+253 
-259 GVGIQLNADNATL
+259 GIGAY
-272 TSTGTITVEA
+272 
-282 GTGVK
+282 
-287 VSKGTFINE
+287 F
-296 EKGQITVKK
+296 
-305 GTGIYQAGG
+305 GG
-314 TLTNNGTVTVEGGNG
+314 
-329 FITAKGNLTN
+329 
-339 TGTITVNNGNG
+339 
-350 IVQKG
+350 
-355 GEITNTGKISV
+355 
-366 AGGTGVDLQSGTFTN
+366 
-381 ENTGTITVEAGTGV
+381 
-395 KVSNGTF
+395 NGTF
-402 TNSAKNITNE
+402 TNK
-412 KGEIIEQQGLIVQGG
+412 
-427 TGILQTGGTV
+427 
-437 TNSGSINISK
+437 
-447 ETIGLDLQGGK
+447 
-458 FENTGT
+458 
-464 ITNDG
+464 
-469 EMKLSS
+469 
-475 TLTQKGIV
+475 
-483 TNNGKVTINV
+483 
-493 AGSGAGINQSTGT
+493 
-506 FTNNSQVDVNGGK
+506 
-519 GIYVTGGEI
+519 
-528 SNNGTINVNSS
+528 
-539 TGLQLQGETSKFT
+539 
-552 NNNLIK
+552 
-558 VNEGTGVIV
+558 
-567 SGETK
+567 
-572 NEKGEIIPTFVN
+572 
-584 STTGRV
+584 
-590 EVAAGKKG
+590 
-598 VQVTKGSAEN
+598 
-608 QGSILATGASSTGI
+608 
-622 YVNGATAKFENKDKA
+622 
-637 QILASGK
+637 
-644 DSKGIYIGTNGGTA
+644 
-658 TNAGVILVEKGG
+658 
-670 MGTFLQGA
+670 
-678 GSFENQKGSNILVSD
+678 KGSNIIVSGKVVEKLFKED
-693 ADSKGIFL
+693 GTPDLDENGKQKEKTTVSKGIFL
-701 NSKGTATNSG
+701 NSKGTATNEG

-716 YKVDEKGNVVSG
+716 YKVDDTGNIVLGEEGAVGVQVNNLDAQFINNKGSNIEV
-728 AGGGIGA
+728 AGG
-735 YLNNAEATFTN
+735 
-746 TSTGKIEVG
+746 SQ
-755 KDSTGIQI
+755 GIQVNKGTAI
-763 KDGITENQGNILVLG
+763 NEGNILTE
-778 GTGVDISKGT
+778 GTNAVGIYMNAAEQKDSKG
-788 FTNSTG
+788 
-794 TIDIAD
+794 
-800 GTGIKVSSGSFI
+800 
-812 NDATGKLTIEKGTG
+812 
-826 ISQTGGEVTNKG
+826 
-838 IITILKEALGLEIK
+838 
-852 GGSTTNTGI
+852 NTKKDE
-861 INIAGG
+861 N
-867 TGINQTNGS
+867 
-876 VSNVGNINISKGAL
+876 GNILYEKS
-890 GLNLQGGKFENTGII
+890 E
-905 INDGEMK
+905 
-912 LSSTLTQKGT
+912 
-922 VTNNGKVTIDV
+922 
-933 AGSGAGINQS
+933 
-943 TGTFTNNSQVDV
+943 
-955 NGGKGIYVTGG
+955 
-966 EISNNGTI
+966 
-974 NVNSSTGLQ
+974 
-983 LQGETSKFTNNNLIK
+983 FTNNN
-998 VNEGTGVIVSGETK
+998 
-1012 NEKGEIIPTFVN
+1012 
-1024 STTGRVEVAAGKKGV
+1024 
-1039 QVTKGSAENQGSI
+1039 
-1052 LATGASST
+1052 
-1060 GIYVNGA
+1060 
-1067 TAKFE
+1067 
-1072 NKDKA
+1072 
-1077 QIVASGTGAKAVQF
+1077 QIVASGTGAKGIQF
-1091 GTNGGTSINNGVID
+1091 GTGGGTATNKGDIIAEN
-1105 VTLGAIGTYFG
+1105 GAIGVFFYQ
-1116 GNGTFDNSSNI
+1116 GTNNI
-1127 LVSDKDSKGIFLN
+1127 LIN
-1140 SKGIAT
+1140 S
-1146 NNGNISVSEEAIGVQ
+1146 
-1161 VNNSNAQFTNNTAG
+1161 
-1175 NIIVA
+1175 
-1180 DSSQGIQVN
+1180 
-1189 NGLATNAG
+1189 
-1197 SIIATGVNAAGV
+1197 
-1209 YMNGEKGNFENTNK
+1209 
-1223 IEVSGESSKGIFF
+1223 
-1236 GVDGGKATNNGII
+1236 GII
-1249 NVTNQGTGVFSYK
+1249 NA
-1262 GNLNSNP
+1262 
-1269 PNLSKNQNNFI
+1269 
-1280 NGENGIIN
+1280 GENG
-1288 VYGEKSVGL
+1288 SA
-1297 LLDTLNDK
+1297 
-1305 GKVVND
+1305 
-1311 GTINIY
+1311 
-1317 DQGTGVKLGG
+1317 
-1327 TTFTNSG
+1327 
-1334 TIEVKNSGITIESVK
+1334 IESGK
-1349 ETNNTLVLKN
+1349 DTNNAVILQKSSKIT
-1359 GSKIKGNIK
+1359 GKIKGNNGI
-1368 GNTGVDV
+1368 DV
-1375 LAVEGGGEYKDLS
+1375 LALDGGTHSKLNVSDYE
-1388 ITSYDKIISL
+1388 KIVAKSGDSKI
-1398 KNENSTDDA
+1398 ENST
-1407 VISNSNI
+1407 I
-1414 SLEFNDGTKDY
+1414 SLGFKEGTDNYISENIGKAEGNVTIADSKLIIDLA
-1425 TNTELEGAKTGLTI
+1425 NKTENSTGLI
-1439 SDSNLI
+1439 SGQTTLDGNI
-1445 VDLKNKKENSSSLV
+1445 
-1459 DTGDEKLKLA
+1459 
-1469 GKMKLAFMS
+1469 KLAFNGS
-1478 GNGQKE
+1478 KGQKE
-1484 FNISEI
+1484 FNVNEI
-1490 LGDKIEIGEA
+1490 LNKDIDFSKA

-1559 LGLLDASQFTDAM
+1559 LGLLDASRFTDAM

-1618 EVVYINNHHKLGG
+1618 EVAYINNHHKLGG

-1670 NRKHGKANMDNLYLG
+1670 NGKHGKANMDNLYLG

-1732 TYPVFGFGGGAT
+1732 TYLVFGFGGGAT
-1744 LYYTPYDSSNNSV
+1744 LYYTPYNSLNNSV

-1771 NINEDSDNTENKTN
+1771 NINEDPDNVENKTN

-1857 ENVVSYSLNGALDL
+1857 ENIVSYSLNGALDL

>member
-13 IILGMRTESYGQ
+13 IILGMQTESYATIWTKATDMTVTQEEINKHITASNSKAQVIAIQSGGTATINKDVTVDITKIKDDKDHLYSKFINVASESKDKISVNNGNITIKNESGNQ
-25 KYQNV
+25 FEVVSMQSGTFQNAG
-30 TKEEKINISNLTS
+30 NISIS
-43 GNGVDIIAGNN
+43 GAKGIGFNITGAAKAENTGTFNIDNKAVGVNISHANAEFING
-54 QKTEVTFI
+54 
-62 KDSVIEVN
+62 
-70 GGTGIKYN
+70 
-78 IYKEGNGQNKVTNKG
+78 
-93 EIKVLK
+93 
-99 GTGIDLYANSNS
+99 
-111 FVDAKNEFYNG
+111 
-122 SDTEEGKITVSGG
+122 EEGKITV
-135 TGITLNSKNSHVIN
+135 TG
-149 EAKGKI
+149 
-155 EILDETG
+155 
-162 ISLKNSSST
+162 
-171 ITNKGEIKVSKGT
+171 GT

-192 VTNAG
+192 VTNLG

-253 NASGKN
+253 NASGEN

-350 IVQKG
+350 IVQRG

-366 AGGTGVDLQSGTFTN
+366 AGGTGV
-381 ENTGTITVEAGTGV
+381 

-402 TNSAKNITNE
+402 TNS
-412 KGEIIEQQGLIVQGG
+412 
-427 TGILQTGGTV
+427 
-437 TNSGSINISK
+437 GSINISQGA
-447 ETIGLDLQGGK
+447 IGLDLQGGK

-469 EMKLSS
+469 EMNLSS
-475 TLTQKGIV
+475 TLTQKGTV

-519 GIYVTGGEI
+519 GFFVQGGEI
-528 SNNGTINVNSS
+528 INNGTINVNAA
-539 TGLQLQGETSKFT
+539 TGLQLQGETAKFT
-552 NNNLIK
+552 NNNLIDVK
-558 VNEGTGVIV
+558 KGTGVIV

-572 NEKGEIIPTFVN
+572 NKEGEIVSTFVN
-584 STTGRV
+584 STNGKIT
-590 EVAAGKKG
+590 VAAGQKG
-598 VQVTKGSAEN
+598 LQITKGKAEN
-608 QGSILATGASSTGI
+608 QGTINALKEKATGV
-622 YVNGATAKFENKDKA
+622 YLGAITIEKVEDKNNPPTTKP
-637 QILASGK
+637 SK
-644 DSKGIYIGTNGGTA
+644 YDSP
-658 TNAGVILVEKGG
+658 
-670 MGTFLQGA
+670 
-678 GSFENQKGSNILVSD
+678 GSFENNGTINVLGKEAKGIHIGAGVVNNIAEKGKIEAKDGAIGVYMQSLKAYVFNEKENSFEENPKEETNVEFTNAGEIIASGKVVEQVLKED
-693 ADSKGIFL
+693 GTPDLDENGNPKYKTTVSKGIFL
-701 NSKGTATNSG
+701 NSKGT
-711 NILVG
+711 
-716 YKVDEKGNVVSG
+716 
-728 AGGGIGA
+728 
-735 YLNNAEATFTN
+735 
-746 TSTGKIEVG
+746 
-755 KDSTGIQI
+755 
-763 KDGITENQGNILVLG
+763 
-778 GTGVDISKGT
+778 
-788 FTNSTG
+788 
-794 TIDIAD
+794 
-800 GTGIKVSSGSFI
+800 
-812 NDATGKLTIEKGTG
+812 
-826 ISQTGGEVTNKG
+826 
-838 IITILKEALGLEIK
+838 
-852 GGSTTNTGI
+852 
-861 INIAGG
+861 
-867 TGINQTNGS
+867 
-876 VSNVGNINISKGAL
+876 
-890 GLNLQGGKFENTGII
+890 
-905 INDGEMK
+905 
-912 LSSTLTQKGT
+912 
-922 VTNNGKVTIDV
+922 
-933 AGSGAGINQS
+933 
-943 TGTFTNNSQVDV
+943 
-955 NGGKGIYVTGG
+955 
-966 EISNNGTI
+966 
-974 NVNSSTGLQ
+974 
-983 LQGETSKFTNNNLIK
+983 
-998 VNEGTGVIVSGETK
+998 
-1012 NEKGEIIPTFVN
+1012 
-1024 STTGRVEVAAGKKGV
+1024 
-1039 QVTKGSAENQGSI
+1039 
-1052 LATGASST
+1052 
-1060 GIYVNGA
+1060 
-1067 TAKFE
+1067 
-1072 NKDKA
+1072 
-1077 QIVASGTGAKAVQF
+1077 
-1091 GTNGGTSINNGVID
+1091 
-1105 VTLGAIGTYFG
+1105 
-1116 GNGTFDNSSNI
+1116 
-1127 LVSDKDSKGIFLN
+1127 
-1140 SKGIAT
+1140 AT

-1161 VNNSNAQFTNNTAG
+1161 VNNADAKFINNA
-1175 NIIVA
+1175 NITVA

-1189 NGLATNAG
+1189 NGLATNNG
-1197 SIIATGVNAAGV
+1197 DIIATGNNATGIYLNAA
-1209 YMNGEKGNFENTNK
+1209 EKEDKTYENAKFENKKGT
-1223 IEVSGESSKGIFF
+1223 IIASGENAKGIFF
-1236 GVDGGKATNNGII
+1236 GLNGGT
-1249 NVTNQGTGVFSYK
+1249 VTNSSIIEVSNKGTGVFSYK
-1262 GNLNSNP
+1262 GNEDNP
-1269 PNLSKNQNNFI
+1269 SKNQNNFT
-1280 NGENGIIN
+1280 NGKAGIIN

-1334 TIEVKNSGITIESVK
+1334 TIEVKNSGLAIESAK
-1349 ETNNTLVLKN
+1349 ETNNTIVLKN

-1368 GNTGVDV
+1368 GNTGVDI

-1388 ITSYDKIISL
+1388 ITSYDKIVSL

-1414 SLEFNDGTKDY
+1414 SLEFNDGTKNY

-1445 VDLKNKKENSSSLV
+1445 VDLKSKKENSSSLV

-1506 MWDYTIENGNVIAK
+1506 MWDYIKDENGDLIAK
-1520 KHSYTEAVGKSQLED
+1520 KHSYIETVGKSQLED
-1535 FGKALEQS
+1535 FGKVLEQNES
-1543 ENGEIK
+1543 IG
-1549 DGDFKTGLTL
+1549 GDFGKGLTL

-1587 AINSRTLSNTIKN
+1587 AINSRTISNTIKN
-1600 RELNKDRLRD
+1600 RELSKDKSRN

-1618 EVVYINNHHKLGG
+1618 DVVYINNNHQIGG

-1649 IMPNGKL
+1649 IMPNGKF
-1656 GLVYGGA
+1656 GLIYGGA
-1663 KGKAKFE
+1663 KGKAEFE
-1670 NRKHGKANMDNLYLG
+1670 NGKHGKANMDNLYLG

-1709 NVTRNIKFSK
+1709 DVTRNIKFAKDNDYLDYS
-1719 EGEESKLEQTYDS
+1719 YDS

-1744 LYYTPYDSSNNSV
+1744 LYYTPYNSLNNSV

-1771 NINEDSDNTENKTN
+1771 NINENPDVKEDTKDKNL
-1785 VTIKNIPV
+1785 TIKNIPV
-1793 DEQMYDSVVPHIGLS
+1793 DEHMYDSVVPHIGLS
-1808 LANNGYIFNRK
+1808 LLNNGYIFNRK
-1819 YRLGVNVDYE
+1819 YRLGVNIDYE

-1847 TPHRVETTER
+1847 TPHRVKTAER
-1857 ENVVSYSLNGALDL
+1857 ENIVSYSLNGALDL

-1995 DMFMQLDHNERRSS
+1995 DMFMELDHNERRSS

-2233 TSGNNYGKET
+2233 TSGSNYGKET

>member
-1 MGVNKKFLLLAV
+1 MGVNKKFLILSLLIVGSNLSYGVNEQLGKYEGITVKIDDNKTYENNINQTINVKDWIEITKGTVINKAKIEVSKSAAV
-13 IILGMRTESYGQ
+13 KLRDKTTFINDVKGILEILGGNGT
-25 KYQNV
+25 YQTGGTSTNKGIINV
-30 TKEEKINISNLTS
+30 S
-43 GNGVDIIAGNN
+43 GNG
-54 QKTEVTFI
+54 
-62 KDSVIEVN
+62 N
-70 GGTGIKYN
+70 GFN
-78 IYKEGNGQNKVTNKG
+78 
-93 EIKVLK
+93 
-99 GTGIDLYANSNS
+99 
-111 FVDAKNEFYNG
+111 
-122 SDTEEGKITVSGG
+122 
-135 TGITLNSKNSHVIN
+135 
-149 EAKGKI
+149 
-155 EILDETG
+155 
-162 ISLKNSSST
+162 
-171 ITNKGEIKVSKGT
+171 ITNGE
-184 GILQTAGT
+184 A
-192 VTNAG
+192 N
-197 SINVSAGATGLDLQ
+197 
-211 GGSFENTATITN
+211 N
-223 EGKINISSTKDN
+223 EGIFN
-235 YTGID
+235 
-240 NKGTINNSGEIKV
+240 V
-253 NASGKN
+253 
-259 GVGIQLNADNATL
+259 
-272 TSTGTITVEA
+272 A
-282 GTGVK
+282 GGAGVK
-287 VSKGTFINE
+287 ISNGTFTNE
-296 EKGQITVKK
+296 EKGQIAVT
-305 GTGIYQAGG
+305 GGNGIYQTGG
-314 TLTNNGTVTVEGGNG
+314 ESINKGTVTVSRGNG
-329 FITAKGNLTN
+329 FYIANGKLNN
-339 TGTITVNNGNG
+339 RGTITVNNGNG

-355 GEITNTGKISV
+355 GETTN
-366 AGGTGVDLQSGTFTN
+366 SGTINVLAGKGIIQTN
-381 ENTGTITVEAGTGV
+381 G
-395 KVSNGTF
+395 S
-402 TNSAKNITNE
+402 
-412 KGEIIEQQGLIVQGG
+412 
-427 TGILQTGGTV
+427 V
-437 TNSGSINISK
+437 TNSGNISISQGA
-447 ETIGLDLQGGK
+447 IGLDLQGGK
-458 FENTGT
+458 FTNESSGIIENAGT
-464 ITNDG
+464 I
-469 EMKLSS
+469 KIS
-475 TLTQKGIV
+475 TKSEKAIGLEQK
-483 TNNGKVTINV
+483 GKVTNKGTIILDV
-493 AGSGAGINQSTGT
+493 QGTGAVGIKNTSGT
-506 FTNNSQVDVNGGK
+506 FINEENSTIDIINGK
-519 GIYVTGGEI
+519 GFFVEGGEVK
-528 SNNGTINVNSS
+528 NNGTINVNAA
-539 TGLQLQGETSKFT
+539 TGLQLQGETAKFT
-552 NNNLIK
+552 NNNLIDVK
-558 VNEGTGVIV
+558 KGTGVIV

-572 NEKGEIIPTFVN
+572 NKEGEIVSTFVN
-584 STTGRV
+584 STNGKIT
-590 EVAAGKKG
+590 VAAGQKG
-598 VQVTKGSAEN
+598 LQITKGKAEN
-608 QGSILATGASSTGI
+608 QGTINALKEKATGVYLGAITIEKVEDKNNPSTTKPSK
-622 YVNGATAKFENKDKA
+622 Y
-637 QILASGK
+637 
-644 DSKGIYIGTNGGTA
+644 DSP
-658 TNAGVILVEKGG
+658 
-670 MGTFLQGA
+670 
-678 GSFENQKGSNILVSD
+678 GSFENNGTINVLGKEAKGIHIGAGVVNNIAEKGKIEAKDGAIGVYMQSLKAYVFNEKENTFEENPKEETNVEFTNAGEIKASGKVVEQVLKED
-693 ADSKGIFL
+693 GTPDLDENGNPKYKTTVSKGIFL
-701 NSKGTATNSG
+701 NSKGTATN
-711 NILVG
+711 
-716 YKVDEKGNVVSG
+716 
-728 AGGGIGA
+728 
-735 YLNNAEATFTN
+735 
-746 TSTGKIEVG
+746 
-755 KDSTGIQI
+755 
-763 KDGITENQGNILVLG
+763 
-778 GTGVDISKGT
+778 
-788 FTNSTG
+788 
-794 TIDIAD
+794 
-800 GTGIKVSSGSFI
+800 
-812 NDATGKLTIEKGTG
+812 
-826 ISQTGGEVTNKG
+826 
-838 IITILKEALGLEIK
+838 
-852 GGSTTNTGI
+852 
-861 INIAGG
+861 
-867 TGINQTNGS
+867 NGS
-876 VSNVGNINISKGAL
+876 
-890 GLNLQGGKFENTGII
+890 
-905 INDGEMK
+905 
-912 LSSTLTQKGT
+912 
-922 VTNNGKVTIDV
+922 
-933 AGSGAGINQS
+933 
-943 TGTFTNNSQVDV
+943 
-955 NGGKGIYVTGG
+955 
-966 EISNNGTI
+966 
-974 NVNSSTGLQ
+974 
-983 LQGETSKFTNNNLIK
+983 
-998 VNEGTGVIVSGETK
+998 
-1012 NEKGEIIPTFVN
+1012 
-1024 STTGRVEVAAGKKGV
+1024 
-1039 QVTKGSAENQGSI
+1039 
-1052 LATGASST
+1052 
-1060 GIYVNGA
+1060 
-1067 TAKFE
+1067 
-1072 NKDKA
+1072 
-1077 QIVASGTGAKAVQF
+1077 
-1091 GTNGGTSINNGVID
+1091 
-1105 VTLGAIGTYFG
+1105 
-1116 GNGTFDNSSNI
+1116 
-1127 LVSDKDSKGIFLN
+1127 
-1140 SKGIAT
+1140 
-1146 NNGNISVSEEAIGVQ
+1146 ISVSEEAIGVQ
-1161 VNNSNAQFTNNTAG
+1161 VNNADAQFINNA
-1175 NIIVA
+1175 NITVA
-1180 DSSQGIQVN
+1180 NSSQGIQVN

-1209 YMNGEKGNFENTNK
+1209 YINGKNGNFENKEKAQILISGVGAKAIHFGANGGTANNAGTVEVTSGGIGAYFGGNGTFNNQK
-1223 IEVSGESSKGIFF
+1223 GSNIIVSGKVVEKLFKEDGTPDLDENGKQKEKTTVSKGIFLNSK
-1236 GVDGGKATNNGII
+1236 GTATNEGNILVGYKVDDTGNIVLGEEGAVGVQVNDLNAQFINNKGSNIEVAGGSQGIQVNKGTAINEGNILTEGTNSVGIYMNAAEQKDSKGNTKKDENGNILYEKAEFTNKNQI
-1249 NVTNQGTGVFSYK
+1249 VASGTGAKGIQFGAGGGTVTNTGDITAENGAIGVFFYQGT
-1262 GNLNSNP
+1262 
-1269 PNLSKNQNNFI
+1269 NNI
-1280 NGENGIIN
+1280 LI
-1288 VYGEKSVGL
+1288 
-1297 LLDTLNDK
+1297 
-1305 GKVVND
+1305 
-1311 GTINIY
+1311 
-1317 DQGTGVKLGG
+1317 
-1327 TTFTNSG
+1327 NSG
-1334 TIEVKNSGITIESVK
+1334 TINAGENGSAIESGK
-1349 ETNNTLVLKN
+1349 DTNNAVILQK
-1359 GSKIKGNIK
+1359 GSKITGKIKGNNGI
-1368 GNTGVDV
+1368 DV
-1375 LAVEGGGEYKDLS
+1375 LALDGGTHSKLNVSDYE
-1388 ITSYDKIISL
+1388 KIVAKSGDSKI
-1398 KNENSTDDA
+1398 ENST
-1407 VISNSNI
+1407 I
-1414 SLEFNDGTKDY
+1414 SLGFKEGTDNYISENIGKAEGNVTIADSKLIIDLA
-1425 TNTELEGAKTGLTI
+1425 NKTENSTGLISGQTI
-1439 SDSNLI
+1439 LDGNI
-1445 VDLKNKKENSSSLV
+1445 
-1459 DTGDEKLKLA
+1459 
-1469 GKMKLAFMS
+1469 KLAFN
-1478 GNGQKE
+1478 GAKGQKE
-1484 FNISEI
+1484 FNVNEI
-1490 LGDKIEIGEA
+1490 LNKDIDFSKA

-1543 ENGEIK
+1543 ENGKIE

-1618 EVVYINNHHKLGG
+1618 EVAYINNHHKIGG

-1670 NRKHGKANMDNLYLG
+1670 NGKHGKANMDNLYLG

-1709 NVTRNIKFSK
+1709 NVTRNIKFLK

-1771 NINEDSDNTENKTN
+1771 NINEDPDNVENKTN

-1808 LANNGYIFNRK
+1808 LSNNGYIFNRK

-2054 RGTHQFRFTPN
+2054 RGTHQFRLTPN

-2184 NGGWHNSGEDNKKSS
+2184 NGGRHNSGEDNKKSS

-2233 TSGNNYGKET
+2233 TSGSNYGKET